1 MRIPHL
7 ESYFLTSYSALT
19 RVLVVL
25 KLRPPASTMNNPNA
39 TSASQ
44 GFPSTANLI
53 KPEMVPKLIHLSEV
67 TRAQY
72 EVGVKKLWEQLNA
85 HPPSSVEYQAVYKKL
100 GEVTSQL
107 RTSINKYKAEQAA
120 TQAAQAGHVAH
131 PGQNDSTR
139 LAGHG
144 QHDPRSYAQ
153 SHTQGPEGPFS
164 KYVIMQV
171 RSQPFRVPQQIEA
184 LGLERRNQWQRD
196 ARMRYAQNLQR
207 YENAGQKLREM
218 NQDFSARKAAGH
230 KFSPEEG
237 HALNSRKSQFEKAIQ
252 ETKEYMRQWNANQE
266 QILLSQ
272 TGAPDYSG
280 NPVNQANSN
289 EQPHAPT
296 LIQQQNNTDVQ
307 GQHHT
312 VNSAVE
318 AARNRSLTSGRPT
331 TSPSN
336 PAPAVPS
343 NSNKVEIGQHS
354 GSHDLPLNSQT
365 TPVTNSG
372 ASSQSQPHSNQPS
385 STPQSATSQ
394 SVRPLSHKAAMAEA
408 AHSYTSQ
415 PNFQPPTSQ
424 SSGHAHPQI
433 GGGNQDQPKN
443 QQTSQQ
449 NLTNPRMPIPKDLK
463 VTPPQPVPMG
473 LARPT
478 LTGGPT
484 NGAMGP
490 MGQPAIQK
498 HPGYVLEGDGERV
511 LSKKKLEE
519 LVRQVTGGSG
529 VESEEGETLS
539 AEVEEVDALLSSILL
554 TFARTRN
561 SYHVANNR
569 TTIFVDSSPSCR

>member
-1 MRIPHL
+1 
-7 ESYFLTSYSALT
+7 
-19 RVLVVL
+19 
-25 KLRPPASTMNNPNA
+25 MNNPNA
-39 TSASQ
+39 PSAPQ
-44 GFPSTANLI
+44 GFPSLASLI
-53 KPEMVPKLIHLSEV
+53 KPEMVPKLAHLPEAM
-67 TRAQY
+67 RAQC
-72 EVGVKKLWEQLNA
+72 EVGIKKLWEKINA
-85 HPPSSVEYQAVYKKL
+85 HPPSSAEYQAAYKKL
-100 GEVTSQL
+100 VDVTGQL
-107 RTSINKYKAEQAA
+107 RSSFTKFKTEQAA
-120 TQAAQAGHVAH
+120 HS
-131 PGQNDSTR
+131 GQNDGAR
-139 LAGHG
+139 PAGHG
-144 QHDPRSYAQ
+144 QHDPRQYAQ
-153 SHTQGPEGPFS
+153 INPSGSHIQGPEGSFS
-164 KYVIMQV
+164 KNVIMQV

-184 LGLERRNQWQRD
+184 LGPERRAQWQRD
-196 ARMRYAQNLQR
+196 AKLRYAQNLQR
-207 YENAGQKLREM
+207 CENAGQKLREM
-218 NQDFSARKAAGH
+218 NQDINARKASGH
-230 KFSPEEG
+230 KFTQEEG
-237 HALNSRKSQFEKAIQ
+237 QTLNSRKNQLEKALQ

-266 QILLSQ
+266 QILLSHP
-272 TGAPDYSG
+272 GAPDYSG
-280 NPVNQANSN
+280 NQANSV

-296 LIQQQNNTDVQ
+296 LIQQPNNTDVQ
-307 GQHHT
+307 GQHRT

-318 AARNRSLTSGRPT
+318 AARNRSLTSVRPT

-336 PAPAVPS
+336 HAQTGPS
-343 NSNKVEIGQHS
+343 NSNNIEIGQHS
-354 GSHDLPLNSQT
+354 GSHDLPLNSQAA
-365 TPVTNSG
+365 PVISSG
-372 ASSQSQPHSNQPS
+372 ASSQSQTHSNQPG
-385 STPQSATSQ
+385 STPQSAISQ

-449 NLTNPRMPIPKDLK
+449 NLINPRMPIPKDLK

-529 VESEEGETLS
+529 VENEEGETLS
-539 AEVEEVDALLSSILL
+539 AEVEEVDALLSSI
-554 TFARTRN
+554 
-561 SYHVANNR
+561 Y
-569 TTIFVDSSPSCR
+569 

>member
-1 MRIPHL
+1 
-7 ESYFLTSYSALT
+7 
-19 RVLVVL
+19 
-25 KLRPPASTMNNPNA
+25 MNNLNA
-39 TSASQ
+39 PSAPQ

-53 KPEMVPKLIHLSEV
+53 KPEMVPKLIHLPES

-72 EVGVKKLWEQLNA
+72 EAGVKKLWEQLSA
-85 HPPSSVEYQAVYKKL
+85 HPQSSMEYQQAYKRL
-100 GEVTSQL
+100 VDATSQL
-107 RTSINKYKAEQAA
+107 RASINKYKAEQAA
-120 TQAAQAGHVAH
+120 IQAAQAGHATH
-131 PGQNDSTR
+131 PGQNDGTR
-139 LAGHG
+139 SAGHG
-144 QHDPRSYAQ
+144 QHDPRQYAHINP
-153 SHTQGPEGPFS
+153 SNGHLQGFS
-164 KYVIMQV
+164 ENVMMQV
-171 RSQPFRVPQQIEA
+171 RSQPFRVPPQIEA
-184 LGLERRNQWQRD
+184 LGPERRTQWQRD
-196 ARMRYAQNLQR
+196 AKMRYAHNLQR
-207 YENAGQKLREM
+207 CENAGQKLREM
-218 NQDFSARKAAGH
+218 DQEIRARKAAGH

-237 HALNSRKSQFEKAIQ
+237 HALNSRKNQLEKALQ
-252 ETKEYMRQWNANQE
+252 ESKEYIRQWNANQE
-266 QILLSQ
+266 LILMSHN
-272 TGAPDYSG
+272 GASEYSG
-280 NPVNQANSN
+280 KQVNSI

-296 LIQQQNNTDVQ
+296 LIQQQNNTDVP

-318 AARNRSLTSGRPT
+318 AARNRSLTSGRST
-331 TSPSN
+331 ISPSI
-336 PAPAVPS
+336 PAQTGPS
-343 NSNKVEIGQHS
+343 NANKLENGQHS
-354 GSHDLPLNSQT
+354 GSHELPLNSQP
-365 TPVTNSG
+365 TPVISSG
-372 ASSQSQPHSNQPS
+372 ASTQTQPHNNQPG
-385 STPQSATSQ
+385 STPQSATPQ

-433 GGGNQDQPKN
+433 GGGNHDQPKN
-443 QQTSQQ
+443 QQTPQQ

-539 AEVEEVDALLSSILL
+539 AEVEEVDALLSSIL
-554 TFARTRN
+554 
-561 SYHVANNR
+561 
-569 TTIFVDSSPSCR
+569 

>member
-1 MRIPHL
+1 
-7 ESYFLTSYSALT
+7 
-19 RVLVVL
+19 
-25 KLRPPASTMNNPNA
+25 MNNLNA
-39 TSASQ
+39 PSAPQ

-53 KPEMVPKLIHLSEV
+53 KPEMVPKLIHLSEN

-72 EVGVKKLWEQLNA
+72 EAGVKKLWEQLNA
-85 HPPSSVEYQAVYKKL
+85 HPPSSIEYQLAYKKL
-100 GEVTSQL
+100 VDATGQL
-107 RTSINKYKAEQAA
+107 RTSLNKYKAEQAA
-120 TQAAQAGHVAH
+120 IQAAQAGHLTH
-131 PGQNDSTR
+131 SGQNDGTR
-139 LAGHG
+139 PAGHA
-144 QHDPRSYAQ
+144 QHDPRQYAHINP
-153 SHTQGPEGPFS
+153 SNGHIQGAEFS
-164 KYVIMQV
+164 KNVIMQV

-184 LGLERRNQWQRD
+184 LGPERRAQWQRD
-196 ARMRYAQNLQR
+196 AKLRYAQNLQR
-207 YENAGQKLREM
+207 CENAGQKLREM
-218 NQDFSARKAAGH
+218 NQDISARKAAGH

-237 HALNSRKSQFEKAIQ
+237 HALNSRKNQLEKALQ

-266 QILLSQ
+266 QILMSHN
-272 TGAPDYSG
+272 GAPDYSG
-280 NPVNQANSN
+280 NQINSI

-296 LIQQQNNTDVQ
+296 LIQQQNNTDVP

-331 TSPSN
+331 TSPSI
-336 PAPAVPS
+336 PAQTGSS
-343 NSNKVEIGQHS
+343 NANKIENGQHS
-354 GSHDLPLNSQT
+354 GSHELPLNSQP
-365 TPVTNSG
+365 TPVISSG
-372 ASSQSQPHSNQPS
+372 ASSQSQTHSNQPG

-449 NLTNPRMPIPKDLK
+449 NSSNPRMPIPKDLK

-554 TFARTRN
+554 TFARPRN
-561 SYHVANNR
+561 SCPVADNR
-569 TTIFVDSSPSCR
+569 NTILVDSSPSRR

>member
-1 MRIPHL
+1 
-7 ESYFLTSYSALT
+7 
-19 RVLVVL
+19 
-25 KLRPPASTMNNPNA
+25 MNNLNA
-39 TSASQ
+39 PSAPQ

-53 KPEMVPKLIHLSEV
+53 KPEMVPKLIHLPENM
-67 TRAQY
+67 RAQY
-72 EVGVKKLWEQLNA
+72 EAGIKKLWEQLNA
-85 HPPSSVEYQAVYKKL
+85 HPPSSMEYQVAYKKL
-100 GEVTSQL
+100 FDATNQL
-107 RTSINKYKAEQAA
+107 RSIINKYKAEQVAM
-120 TQAAQAGHVAH
+120 QAAQAGHATH
-131 PGQNDSTR
+131 PGQNDGTR
-139 LAGHG
+139 PAAHG
-144 QHDPRSYAQ
+144 QHDPRQY
-153 SHTQGPEGPFS
+153 SHINPSNGHIQGENFS
-164 KYVIMQV
+164 KNVIMQV
-171 RSQPFRVPQQIEA
+171 RNQPFRVPPQIEA
-184 LGLERRNQWQRD
+184 MGMERRNQWLRD
-196 ARMRYAQNLQR
+196 AKTRYAQNLQR
-207 YENAGQKLREM
+207 CENAGQKLREL
-218 NQDFSARKAAGH
+218 NQEIGARKAAGH

-237 HALNSRKSQFEKAIQ
+237 HAINSRKNLLENALQ
-252 ETKEYMRQWNANQE
+252 ETKEYMRHWNANQE
-266 QILLSQ
+266 QISMSHN
-272 TGAPDYSG
+272 GGPDYSG
-280 NPVNQANSN
+280 NQGNSS

-296 LIQQQNNTDVQ
+296 LIQQQNNTEVP

-318 AARNRSLTSGRPT
+318 AARNRSLTSGRST
-331 TSPSN
+331 TSPSI
-336 PAPAVPS
+336 PAQTGPS
-343 NSNKVEIGQHS
+343 NSNKIENGQHS
-354 GSHDLPLNSQT
+354 GSHELPLNSQPN
-365 TPVTNSG
+365 PVITSV
-372 ASSQSQPHSNQPS
+372 ASSQSQTHSNQPS

-424 SSGHAHPQI
+424 SSGHAHPQV

-443 QQTSQQ
+443 QQMPQQ

-539 AEVEEVDALLSSILL
+539 AEVEEVRCFSQLHFINLRPTPEILALYS
-554 TFARTRN
+554 
-561 SYHVANNR
+561 
-569 TTIFVDSSPSCR
+569 

>member
-1 MRIPHL
+1 
-7 ESYFLTSYSALT
+7 
-19 RVLVVL
+19 
-25 KLRPPASTMNNPNA
+25 MNNLNA
-39 TSASQ
+39 PSAPQ

-53 KPEMVPKLIHLSEV
+53 KPEMVPKLIHLSENM
-67 TRAQY
+67 RAQY
-72 EVGVKKLWEQLNA
+72 EAGVKKLWEQLNA
-85 HPPSSVEYQAVYKKL
+85 HPPSSMEYQVAYKKL
-100 GEVTSQL
+100 VDATGQL
-107 RTSINKYKAEQAA
+107 RTTINKYKAEQAA
-120 TQAAQAGHVAH
+120 IQAAQAGHVTH
-131 PGQNDSTR
+131 PGQNDGTR
-139 LAGHG
+139 PAGHG
-144 QHDPRSYAQ
+144 HHDPRQYAHINP
-153 SHTQGPEGPFS
+153 SNGHIQGAEGSFS
-164 KYVIMQV
+164 KNVIMQV

-184 LGLERRNQWQRD
+184 LGPERRVQWQRD
-196 ARMRYAQNLQR
+196 AKMRYAQNLQR
-207 YENAGQKLREM
+207 FENAGQKLREM
-218 NQDFSARKAAGH
+218 NQDIGARKAAGH

-237 HALNSRKSQFEKAIQ
+237 HTLNSRKNQLEKALQ
-252 ETKEYMRQWNANQE
+252 ETKEYIRQWNANQE
-266 QILLSQ
+266 QILMSHN
-272 TGAPDYSG
+272 GAPDYSG
-280 NPVNQANSN
+280 NQVNNI

-296 LIQQQNNTDVQ
+296 LIQQQNNTGVP

-331 TSPSN
+331 TSPSV
-336 PAPAVPS
+336 PAQTGPS
-343 NSNKVEIGQHS
+343 NAINIENGQHP
-354 GSHDLPLNSQT
+354 GSHELPLNSQP
-365 TPVTNSG
+365 TPVISSG
-372 ASSQSQPHSNQPS
+372 ASTQPQPHSNQPGS
-385 STPQSATSQ
+385 APQSATSQ

-415 PNFQPPTSQ
+415 PNFQLPTSQ

-443 QQTSQQ
+443 QQAPQQ

-529 VESEEGETLS
+529 VESEEGEALS
-539 AEVEEVDALLSSILL
+539 AEVEEVDAILSSILL
-554 TFARTRN
+554 TFARPRN
-561 SYHVANNR
+561 SCPIADNR
-569 TTIFVDSSPSCR
+569 NTILVDSSPSRR

>member
-1 MRIPHL
+1 
-7 ESYFLTSYSALT
+7 
-19 RVLVVL
+19 
-25 KLRPPASTMNNPNA
+25 MNNPNA
-39 TSASQ
+39 PSAQ
-44 GFPSTANLI
+44 GFPSTTNLI

-72 EVGVKKLWEQLNA
+72 EAGVKNLWEQLNT
-85 HPPSSVEYQAVYKKL
+85 HPPSSVDYQAAYKKL
-100 GEVTSQL
+100 ADVTSQL

-120 TQAAQAGHVAH
+120 TQAAQAGHVTH
-131 PGQNDSTR
+131 PGQNDGTR
-139 LAGHG
+139 PAGHV
-144 QHDPRSYAQ
+144 QHDPRQYAQ
-153 SHTQGPEGPFS
+153 VNPGGGHIQGQEGSFS
-164 KYVIMQV
+164 KNVIMQV
-171 RSQPFRVPQQIEA
+171 RSQPFRIPQQIEA
-184 LGLERRNQWQRD
+184 LGPERRAQWQRD
-196 ARMRYAQNLQR
+196 AKMRYAQNLQR
-207 YENAGQKLREM
+207 YETAAQKMREM
-218 NQDFSARKAAGH
+218 NQDISVRKAAGH
-230 KFSPEEG
+230 KFSQEEG
-237 HALNSRKSQFEKAIQ
+237 HALNSRKSQLEKAIQ

-280 NPVNQANSN
+280 NQANSI
-289 EQPHAPT
+289 EQPHAPS
-296 LIQQQNNTDVQ
+296 LIQPQNNTDVQ

-318 AARNRSLTSGRPT
+318 AARNPSLTSGRPT

-336 PAPAVPS
+336 PAQIGPS
-343 NSNKVEIGQHS
+343 NSIKIENGQHS
-354 GSHDLPLNSQT
+354 GNHDLPLNSQT
-365 TPVTNSG
+365 TPVNNSG
-372 ASSQSQPHSNQPS
+372 ATSQPQRHSNQPG

-394 SVRPLSHKAAMAEA
+394 SVRPLTHQAAMAEA

-415 PNFQPPTSQ
+415 SNFQPSPSQ

-443 QQTSQQ
+443 QQTSQP

-554 TFARTRN
+554 TFARARN
-561 SYHVANNR
+561 TGHLADNR
-569 TTIFVDSSPSCR
+569 TIICVDSSPSRR

>member
-1 MRIPHL
+1 
-7 ESYFLTSYSALT
+7 
-19 RVLVVL
+19 
-25 KLRPPASTMNNPNA
+25 MNNLNA
-39 TSASQ
+39 PSAPQ

-53 KPEMVPKLIHLSEV
+53 KPEMVPKLIHLSEN

-72 EVGVKKLWEQLNA
+72 EAGVKKLWEQLNA
-85 HPPSSVEYQAVYKKL
+85 HPPSSMEYQVAYKKL
-100 GEVTSQL
+100 VDATNQL
-107 RTSINKYKAEQAA
+107 RTTINKYKAEQAA
-120 TQAAQAGHVAH
+120 IQAAQAGHATH

-139 LAGHG
+139 PAGHG
-144 QHDPRSYAQ
+144 QHDPRQYAHTNPSN
-153 SHTQGPEGPFS
+153 SHIQGAEGSFS
-164 KYVIMQV
+164 KNVIMQV
-171 RSQPFRVPQQIEA
+171 RNQPFRVPQQIEA
-184 LGLERRNQWQRD
+184 LGQDRRAQWIRD
-196 ARMRYAQNLQR
+196 AKMRYAQNLQR

-218 NQDFSARKAAGH
+218 NQDIGARKAAGH
-230 KFSPEEG
+230 KFSLEEG
-237 HALNSRKSQFEKAIQ
+237 HALNSRKNQLEKALQ

-266 QILLSQ
+266 QILMSHN
-272 TGAPDYSG
+272 GAPDYSG
-280 NPVNQANSN
+280 NQVNSI

-296 LIQQQNNTDVQ
+296 LIQQQNNAEVP

-331 TSPSN
+331 TSPSI
-336 PAPAVPS
+336 PAQTGPPNA
-343 NSNKVEIGQHS
+343 NKIENGQHS
-354 GSHDLPLNSQT
+354 GSHELPLNSQP
-365 TPVTNSG
+365 TPVISSS
-372 ASSQSQPHSNQPS
+372 ASSQPQPHSNQPG

-433 GGGNQDQPKN
+433 GGGNQDQPKT
-443 QQTSQQ
+443 QQTPQQ

-539 AEVEEVDALLSSILL
+539 AEVEEVDAILSSILL
-554 TFARTRN
+554 TFVRPRN
-561 SYHVANNR
+561 SCPVADNGN
-569 TTIFVDSSPSCR
+569 TILVDSSPSRG

>member
-1 MRIPHL
+1 
-7 ESYFLTSYSALT
+7 
-19 RVLVVL
+19 
-25 KLRPPASTMNNPNA
+25 MNNPNA
-39 TSASQ
+39 PSAPQ

-85 HPPSSVEYQAVYKKL
+85 HPPSSMEYQAAYKKL
-100 GEVTSQL
+100 GDVTSQL
-107 RTSINKYKAEQAA
+107 RTSISRYKAEQAA
-120 TQAAQAGHVAH
+120 TQAAQAGHVTH
-131 PGQNDSTR
+131 PGQNDGTR
-139 LAGHG
+139 PAGHG
-144 QHDPRSYAQ
+144 QHDPRQYAQ
-153 SHTQGPEGPFS
+153 INSNGGHIQGQEVTFS
-164 KYVIMQV
+164 KNVIMQV
-171 RSQPFRVPQQIEA
+171 RSQPFRIPQQIEA
-184 LGLERRNQWQRD
+184 LGPERRAQWLKD
-196 ARMRYAQNLQR
+196 AKLRYAQNLQR

-218 NQDFSARKAAGH
+218 NQDINARKAAGH
-230 KFSPEEG
+230 KFSLEEG
-237 HALNSRKSQFEKAIQ
+237 QTLNSRKSQFEKAIQ
-252 ETKEYMRQWNANQE
+252 ETKEYLRQWNANQE
-266 QILLSQ
+266 QILLSLN
-272 TGAPDYSG
+272 GSPDYSG
-280 NPVNQANSN
+280 NQVSSI

-296 LIQQQNNTDVQ
+296 LNQQQNNPGVQ

-336 PAPAVPS
+336 PAQTGPS
-343 NSNKVEIGQHS
+343 NSNKIENGQHS

-365 TPVTNSG
+365 TPLINSG
-372 ASSQSQPHSNQPS
+372 ASSQSQPHGNQPG

-394 SVRPLSHKAAMAEA
+394 SVRPLSHKDAMAEA

-433 GGGNQDQPKN
+433 GAGNQDQPKN

-490 MGQPAIQK
+490 LGQPAIQK

-539 AEVEEVDALLSSILL
+539 AEVEEVDALLSSI
-554 TFARTRN
+554 F
-561 SYHVANNR
+561 
-569 TTIFVDSSPSCR
+569 